1 MQTNKDKVQIRV
13 INMKFGLAFQY
24 SFHGTLHAHLMQG
37 ASSFERKISAHSGP
51 ITIKGTRGTKVLVLS
66 KEKGQ

>member
-1 MQTNKDKVQIRV
+1 MQTNKDKVQIKV
-13 INMKFGLAFQY
+13 INMNFDLAFQY

-37 ASSFERKISAHSGP
+37 TSSFERRISAHSGP
-51 ITIKGTRGTKVLVLS
+51 ITIKGTKGAKVVILS